1 MIEDHARPRLIFS
14 YGPPAVGKL
23 TVARAIA
30 ERQDFRVLHN
40 HVTFDAVA
48 KVLPIGAPLDLVM
61 AAAREGIDLVY
72 TFVFAPGDEPHVD
85 DVVSVYETAGGAVM
99 FVQLVAPPDE
109 LRRRVSDASRA
120 VHNKIRDAASLDNLL
135 RGHDVYAPI
144 PGRDS
149 VTIDAATRSTM
160 APTETSKS
168 CTTRST
174 KPSRRRTAGRRR
186 LRTTHRSPTGFS
198 SSSIARSPRARSTT
212 HPFAS

>member
-1 MIEDHARPRLIFS
+1 MNEAHARPRLIFL

-30 ERQDFRVLHN
+30 ERRGFRVLHN

-48 KVLPIGAPLDLVM
+48 EVLPIGAPTFWEALDKVRLDLVT

-72 TFVFAPGDEPHVD
+72 TFVFAPGDEPHVE
-85 DVVSVYETAGGAVM
+85 DVVNAYESAGGAVM

-120 VHNKIRDAASLDNLL
+120 VHNKIRDAASLDDVL
-135 RGHDVYAPI
+135 REYDVYALI

-149 VTIDAATRSTM
+149 VTIDLAATSPEEAASQIGEHIDALSQRDDGRS
-160 APTETSKS
+160 
-168 CTTRST
+168 
-174 KPSRRRTAGRRR
+174 
-186 LRTTHRSPTGFS
+186 
-198 SSSIARSPRARSTT
+198 
-212 HPFAS
+212 